1 MKIQRVFII
10 IFLLG
15 LCLLPYSLHVGEIA
29 DNELQQLLELYYDD
43 AITVDEY
50 NDKYAECNDLYI
62 RIQNLV
68 NGLLTFSIFGFI
80 FCAILR
86 IRHVSDFKNTKTLNK
101 PMMYFVI
108 NILWAIYFVGTWFY
122 YGYRSWRGDYSPY
135 QDAVMLAIVPQ
146 NIFNLIYFIPLNL
159 FYFLFLRQTEL
170 PTTMGVELSTPKT
183 KKLKILFS
191 ILYTFIVLNIL
202 NLINTII
209 GGDHFSIIITTLYIY
224 TLFSLRAGIIK
235 KHNEL
240 T

>member
-1 MKIQRVFII
+1 MKLQRVFII
-10 IFLLG
+10 IFFVG
-15 LCLLPYSLHVGEIA
+15 LCLLPYSLYIGEIA
-29 DNELQQLLELYYDD
+29 DNESQKVLELYYDD
-43 AITVDEY
+43 VITLDEY
-50 NDKYAECNDLYI
+50 NNQYAECNDLYI

-86 IRHVSDFKNTKTLNK
+86 IRYVSDFKNTKTLNK

-108 NILWAIYFVGTWFY
+108 NILWVIYFVGTWFY

-146 NIFNLIYFIPLNL
+146 NIFNLICFIPLNL

-170 PTTMGVELSTPKT
+170 PTTMGVELSIPKT

-191 ILYTFIVLNIL
+191 VLYTFIVLNIL
-202 NLINTII
+202 NLISNII
-209 GGDHFSIIITTLYIY
+209 GGDHFSIIITAVYIY
-224 TLFSLRAGIIK
+224 TLFSIRAGIIK
-235 KHNEL
+235 KYNEL